1 MASATTGLLT
11 HPAGRTRRLVPLS
24 FNRYI
29 LVGVISKELQSGNGC
44 YAFNASFR
52 EILRYSAVAYDLRLS
67 AAVRTIPRSHSC
79 RGSVLTRGCHTIRM
93 WKPCNS
99 DGARTMRT

>member
-24 FNRYI
+24 LNRYI

-52 EILRYSAVAYDLRLS
+52 ELRIFGSRLRSEAL
-67 AAVRTIPRSHSC
+67 RCCPHN
-79 RGSVLTRGCHTIRM
+79 
-93 WKPCNS
+93 PP
-99 DGARTMRT
+99 